1 MSLLF
6 DCHLTLYAIIAAYK
20 VVGNYFP
27 FKYNEKNTWYK
38 IDVHLK
44 SKDTKFI
51 YTHTLALNIKVFK
64 RILDPKLKCN

>member
-1 MSLLF
+1 MLLLF

-27 FKYNEKNTWYK
+27 FKYNEKNTWYE
-38 IDVHLK
+38 IYVHLK

-51 YTHTLALNIKVFK
+51 YTHTWH
-64 RILDPKLKCN
+64 